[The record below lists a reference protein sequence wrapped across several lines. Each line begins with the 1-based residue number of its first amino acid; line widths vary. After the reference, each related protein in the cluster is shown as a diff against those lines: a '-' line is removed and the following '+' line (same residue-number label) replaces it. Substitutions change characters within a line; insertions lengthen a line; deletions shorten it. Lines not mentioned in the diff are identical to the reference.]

1 MTFTRLA
8 LQGFGGVLAVAQ
20 RELVEYRRWLTREQ
34 FVEMLAISQVLPG
47 PNIVN
52 LSLMLGD
59 RYFGLRGAAS
69 ALAGLLAV
77 PLVIVLAL
85 ATLYAEFASVPVV
98 AGALRGMGAV
108 AAGLVIATAVKLFS
122 TLRTNRMGPVL
133 GAGFARADV
142 PVDRVAALAARLGR
156 RRAWRGCGRGRLAE
170 GGAMTTPQVALT
182 AAELL
187 GLFAHFLVLSLLAV
201 GGAITTAPDMH
212 RYIVGEHHWITD
224 AQFTTSIAIAQA
236 APGPNVLF
244 VAVLGWNVA
253 GPLGALA
260 TMTGIL
266 LPSTALSIYASRWGT
281 ARRETRGVRA
291 FTTGLTPLTIGC
303 CVRPVGSW
311 PSHTLASLRIGLGRS
326 C

>member
-1 MTFTRLA
+1 MA

-20 RELVEYRRWLTREQ
+20 RDLVERRRWLTREQ

-122 TLRTNRMGPVL
+122 TLRNNRMGPVL
-133 GAGFARADV
+133 GTGFA
-142 PVDRVAALAARLGR
+142 
-156 RRAWRGCGRGRLAE
+156 
-170 GGAMTTPQVALT
+170 ALT
-182 AAELL
+182 FLL
-187 GLFAHFLVLSLLAV
+187 IAWLRWPLAWVVVGL
-201 GGAITTAPDMH
+201 GA
-212 RYIVGEHHWITD
+212 
-224 AQFTTSIAIAQA
+224 
-236 APGPNVLF
+236 
-244 VAVLGWNVA
+244 VAVAVA
-253 GPLGALA
+253 
-260 TMTGIL
+260 
-266 LPSTALSIYASRWGT
+266 WQKE
-281 ARRETRGVRA
+281 AR
-291 FTTGLTPLTIGC
+291 
-303 CVRPVGSW
+303 
-311 PSHTLASLRIGLGRS
+311 
-326 C
+326 